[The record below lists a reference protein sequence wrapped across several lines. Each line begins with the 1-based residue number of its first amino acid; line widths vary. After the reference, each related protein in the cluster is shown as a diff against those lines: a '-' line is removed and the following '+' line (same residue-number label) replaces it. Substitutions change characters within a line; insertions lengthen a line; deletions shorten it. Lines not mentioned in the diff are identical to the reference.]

1 MKKEAIIL
9 CTILVG
15 YFLCMNFIVIPYVP
29 NLSTYIIKPLLW
41 VLIAGFT
48 YIFTKDKYVKIKDK
62 NKVLQV
68 CIIII
73 LSYTIIYYLSG
84 LYFGFIKTAYS
95 RSLFSIF
102 KNIYAFILIII
113 LQEFVRYKI
122 LRYGN
127 KNILLF
133 IFVSIMFTTFEFN
146 ILTIM
151 SSLTSGALIFEF
163 IASKA
168 IPSLCFNLFYSYLCC
183 INNYKASIIFRVP
196 VLLLSILIGIY
207 PNLNWYI
214 YGCIQIIFVACSYY
228 TINHYISNNSSDIK
242 LNKKYIIKKNRIKDY
257 IAWCVFIIVIVTGII
272 FISGR
277 MNYVPLAIMSNSMK
291 PTFERGDTVI
301 YKKVKDLSLLKKG
314 DILVFGNDNKI
325 ICHRI
330 KSISKN
336 GKILSIVTKGDN
348 LSSEDA
354 FITTNEDIIGV
365 SKYVIPYIGYP
376 SVTLYE
382 LLK

>member
-1 MKKEAIIL
+1 
-9 CTILVG
+9 
-15 YFLCMNFIVIPYVP
+15 
-29 NLSTYIIKPLLW
+29 
-41 VLIAGFT
+41 
-48 YIFTKDKYVKIKDK
+48 
-62 NKVLQV
+62 
-68 CIIII
+68 
-73 LSYTIIYYLSG
+73 
-84 LYFGFIKTAYS
+84 
-95 RSLFSIF
+95 
-102 KNIYAFILIII
+102 
-113 LQEFVRYKI
+113 
-122 LRYGN
+122 
-127 KNILLF
+127 
-133 IFVSIMFTTFEFN
+133 
-146 ILTIM
+146 
-151 SSLTSGALIFEF
+151 
-163 IASKA
+163 
-168 IPSLCFNLFYSYLCC
+168 
-183 INNYKASIIFRVP
+183 RVP